1 MSVMQERVKGAIK
14 RVGDTFTVSG
24 NARIGWFRIASY
36 GRALLYST
44 VAEADAYSK
53 PIRTVTVP
61 YDDATSVGDTIS
73 WDGLSLVVKK
83 SAKVRLRGETV
94 AKVLL
99 IA

>member
-1 MSVMQERVKGAIK
+1 MSAIQDRVKGAI
-14 RVGDTFTVSG
+14 RGVGDTFTVSG
-24 NARIGWFRIASY
+24 NSRIGWFRIASY
-36 GRALLYST
+36 GRALLYAT
-44 VAEADAYSK
+44 VAEVDGYSK
-53 PIRTVTVP
+53 PIRTLTVP
-61 YDDATSVGDTIS
+61 HDDATSVGDTVS